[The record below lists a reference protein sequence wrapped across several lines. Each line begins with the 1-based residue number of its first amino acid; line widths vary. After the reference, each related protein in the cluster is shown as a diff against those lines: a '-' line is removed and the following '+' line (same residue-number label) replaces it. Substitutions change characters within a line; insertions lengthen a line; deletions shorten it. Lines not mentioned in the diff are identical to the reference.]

1 MKHFFRVFAF
11 SGSML
16 LTCGLQAATY
26 APTSALEFQSNLTE
40 AAANGEDDT
49 FNLAGTYNV
58 SDVGTG
64 FSFASGESNAL
75 TITGADSSSTILNG
89 NGSDRVLTLS
99 SSGNVTVSGI
109 TIQNGLMASSS
120 GGGLLAT
127 AVDISIQN
135 CAFTSNAVG
144 GSGGGGGAS
153 LTSSGSVIF
162 SNNTMSGNSTTGTG
176 AAGALA
182 VMVNNSFTGEG
193 NTFSN
198 NTSTGQV
205 GACFISTLGGD
216 AVFNNNTLN
225 SNSAVGQVGGCNIIS
240 LGNIIANGN
249 TATQNRSTGAGM
261 GFASFQATS
270 DMNFNNNMI
279 TGNSAEEYGAFYM
292 TIGGNASLSGNTIS
306 ENTLTD
312 PTGEYA
318 GIQVDSSGNI
328 VFSNNT
334 VNGNSGSQLYGG
346 ARLETASGTVTA
358 DGNIFSANSV
368 GFSGS
373 AGVSIS
379 AAAGL
384 IFTDNQVLSNESLG
398 GEAGADLTSNGGDI
412 QVINNLI
419 AGNTAANNIAGI
431 KIFDSV
437 TGSPSTVDV
446 INNTVTGNAV
456 ANSNI
461 GGIHVE
467 ATDSSVT
474 INSYNNIFFGN
485 SNNGT
490 TGVGV
495 DAFFDNSSG
504 NLNIFNNDLG
514 EVCFSSPAS
523 CDLASLG
530 SDAANNL
537 SEDPLF
543 IASSTGNYRLQAGS
557 NLIDAGLTTAPSLP
571 SLDLV
576 GNPRS
581 FLSIPDI
588 GAYEAVAE
596 ISASSTSLDFGS
608 VSIND
613 SSTLIVTLTNS
624 GSYAL
629 SVTAFTLSDTTSF
642 ALVMNA
648 GSDACVS
655 TSFQLVSGDSCTFG
669 IEFAPDAVQTF
680 AESLTIASD
689 APANPAYV
697 LNLAG
702 IGAAPGGCALTAVG
716 GAGSYWPYSGF
727 ALSLALCALW
737 RRKI

>member
-1 MKHFFRVFAF
+1 MKHVFKAIVL

-16 LTCGLQAATY
+16 FSFGLHAATFSPTTAVQLQAD
-26 APTSALEFQSNLTE
+26 LTT
-40 AAANGEDDT
+40 AQTNGEDDT
-49 FNLAGTYNV
+49 INLSGTYNV

-99 SSGNVTVSGI
+99 SSGNVSVSGI

-240 LGNIIANGN
+240 LGNITANGN

-270 DMNFNNNMI
+270 DMNFNNNTI

-346 ARLETASGTVTA
+346 ARLETASGTATV

-368 GFSGS
+368 GISGS
-373 AGVSIS
+373 AGVSIT

-398 GEAGADLTSNGGDI
+398 GEAGADLSSSGDI

-419 AGNTAANNIAGI
+419 VGNTAANNIAGI
-431 KIFDSV
+431 NIFDSA
-437 TGSPSTVDV
+437 TGAPSTLSL
-446 INNTVTGNAV
+446 INNTVTGNTV
-456 ANSNI
+456 ANANI
-461 GGIHVE
+461 GGIYVE

-596 ISASSTSLDFGS
+596 ISASSTTLDFGS

-629 SVTAFTLSDTTSF
+629 NVTAFTLSDTTSF

-648 GSDACVS
+648 GSDACVN

-716 GAGSYWPYSGF
+716 GAGSFWPYSGF